1 MRTKLLRPA
10 LAFDRNK
17 ALTEYLTASLS
28 SARRNKQ
35 HPSRCGKC
43 HVQPRFRW
51 EEHIAREWL
60 LQYYC
65 STLILHLTSAFTQT
79 IANMVTKPSSS
90 WGNIVSFGKCIYSF
104 KTQGLHAC
112 PCRCTLM
119 LDSVWACFRHRD
131 YPNYIYQE
139 MTLSLKKPN
148 PTLSLSCHQ

>member
-28 SARRNKQ
+28 SARSNKQ
-35 HPSRCGKC
+35 HQSQCGKC

-51 EEHIAREWL
+51 EKHIVREWL
-60 LQYYC
+60 LQYSC

-90 WGNIVSFGKCIYSF
+90 WGEHYIFREVYLFFQNTGAAYISLPTYVDVRQCIGTFQAY
-104 KTQGLHAC
+104 GL
-112 PCRCTLM
+112 PIL
-119 LDSVWACFRHRD
+119 
-131 YPNYIYQE
+131 YPSRNDTVPEEQ
-139 MTLSLKKPN
+139 N
-148 PTLSLSCHQ
+148 PT